1 MLRKLAAV
9 SIIALICVSLTSAY
23 IGNSSNATNATTNN
37 TNNVLCTDAENIDNT
52 NNNIIN
58 NKTSFNETSNKTMS
72 NNVTNLSTTEDLEVV
87 MFEVTK
93 PFVNEL
99 SLVRAWI
106 KNNGASVVRNLSVS
120 FNVNGHTEDSKVIL
134 LEPDTV
140 ALVTFCWV
148 PNKTGNY
155 TLNVTVD
162 VNNEITEEN
171 ETNNCKEECVHVLSL
186 IHI

>member
-37 TNNVLCTDAENIDNT
+37 TNVSCTDAENIDN
-52 NNNIIN
+52 IN
-58 NKTSFNETSNKTMS
+58 NTINNETSFNETSNKTMS
-72 NNVTNLSTTEDLEVV
+72 SNVTDLSTTEDLEVV

-93 PFVNEL
+93 PFVNES

-106 KNNGASVVRNLSVS
+106 KNNGTSVVRNLSVS
-120 FNVNGHTEDSKVIL
+120 FNVNGHTEDSKLIL

-148 PNKTGNY
+148 PDEAGDY
-155 TLNVTVD
+155 ILNVTVD
-162 VNNEITEEN
+162 ANNASTVTFKI
-171 ETNNCKEECVHVLSL
+171 
-186 IHI
+186 

>member
-1 MLRKLAAV
+1 MLRKLVAV

-37 TNNVLCTDAENIDNT
+37 TNVSCTDAENIDNSG
-52 NNNIIN
+52 NNTIN
-58 NKTSFNETSNKTMS
+58 NEMSFNKTSNKTMS
-72 NNVTNLSTTEDLEVV
+72 RNVTGLSMTEDLEVV
-87 MFEVTK
+87 KFEVTK

-120 FNVNGHTEDSKVIL
+120 FNVNGHTEDSKLIS

-140 ALVTFCWV
+140 ALVTF
-148 PNKTGNY
+148 
-155 TLNVTVD
+155 
-162 VNNEITEEN
+162 
-171 ETNNCKEECVHVLSL
+171 
-186 IHI
+186 